1 MSTRVVSTSLFIPLI
16 VLLGVFFPV
25 GDPAAV
31 YGQTYGEVKT
41 FGGRAG
47 WDIFSE
53 FTNTR
58 FSPGWEGGEDVVLTD
73 AARTIRTET
82 DLLAGF
88 DGAIRDSAGRYALRN
103 QGVQVVSSP
112 RRFGS
117 GAAAFDGSSSVAFL
131 PGEDSL
137 FAPDTQPGS
146 FVIDFWLHPHHV
158 TEGATI
164 FHWRGALLD
173 GHRPVLQDLRLE
185 IHDRRLQWVLSNLVI
200 RAHEDGVEPTETIR
214 LTARRGLVP
223 RIWQHHQLRYDS
235 TTGQIAYLLDGMPEA
250 VRYLS
255 DSGREDG
262 SRHAILFGRDTGEGV
277 IIGTD
282 FQGVLDEF
290 RISRSVSDGPQASR
304 YTGEPG
310 SVVSEPVDL
319 GGSGAR
325 LDAIKTRAHEP
336 GVTEVRG
343 YYRIADIVISRD
355 PREALDSDWKRIPSS
370 GTIPGNERGRFLQ
383 LRFDLLADAA
393 REESPRLQA
402 VTIHH
407 QVAVAPPPPRV
418 ISGTAI
424 SGGVEISWDQVLQGD
439 VAGYRVYFGERPRRY
454 TGVAGSISPLDVGPE
469 TAVAITGL
477 VPDVPYVF
485 AVESYDR
492 YGQASSLSRE
502 IEVRAGGGGGGT
514 R

>member
-1 MSTRVVSTSLFIPLI
+1 MSTRVVSTSRIIPLI
-16 VLLGVFFPV
+16 VLLGVVLLTPYPTV
-25 GDPAAV
+25 V
-31 YGQTYGEVKT
+31 YGQTYGETKT

-47 WDIFSE
+47 WDVFSD
-53 FTNTR
+53 FANTG
-58 FSPGWEGGEDVVLTD
+58 FSAGWEGGNDIVLSD
-73 AARTIRTET
+73 ATRTARSET

-88 DGAIRDSAGRYALRN
+88 DGRIADSTGRYTVRN
-103 QGVQVVSSP
+103 RGVRVVSTP

-117 GAAAFDGSSSVAFL
+117 GAAAFDGFGTLAFL
-131 PGEDSL
+131 PGAESL

-164 FHWRGALLD
+164 FHWRGALLN

-185 IHDRRLQWVLSNLVI
+185 IQDRRLQWVLSNLVI
-200 RAHEDGVEPTETIR
+200 RARDDGVEPTATVR
-214 LTARRGLVP
+214 LVTRRGLVP

-235 TTGQIAYLLDGMPEA
+235 TTGQIAYLLDGIPED

-255 DSGREDG
+255 ESGREDG
-262 SRHAILFGRDTGEGV
+262 SRNTILFGRDTGEGIV
-277 IIGTD
+277 VGKQ

-290 RISRSVSDGPQASR
+290 RISRSVNDGPQVSR

-310 SVVSEPVDL
+310 RVVSEPIDL

-325 LDAIKTRAHEP
+325 LDAIETRAHEP

-343 YYRIADIVISRD
+343 YYRLADVIVGRD
-355 PREALDSDWKRIPSS
+355 PREALDSDWRRIPSS
-370 GTIPGNERGRFLQ
+370 GTIAGNERGRFLQ
-383 LRFDLLADAA
+383 LRYDLLADAA
-393 REESPRLQA
+393 REESPRLQE
-402 VTIHH
+402 VTVRH

-418 ISGTAI
+418 VSGTSVA
-424 SGGVEISWDQVLQGD
+424 GGVEITWEPVLQGD

-454 TGVAGSISPLDVGPE
+454 TGVDGLISPRDVGSE
-469 TAVAITGL
+469 TSAVITGL
-477 VPDVPYVF
+477 EPDVPYVF

-502 IEVRAGGGGGGT
+502 VEARAGGGSI